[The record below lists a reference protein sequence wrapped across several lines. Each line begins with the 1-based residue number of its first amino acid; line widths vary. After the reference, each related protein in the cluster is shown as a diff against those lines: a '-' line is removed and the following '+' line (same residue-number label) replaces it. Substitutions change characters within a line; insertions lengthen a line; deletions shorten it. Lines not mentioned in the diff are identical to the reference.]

1 MINDEA
7 TVFETVA
14 NALRNAYSGIFVIG
28 EELSSTPPTFPAVT
42 VVQTNNEILT
52 QHSTFDRLENVAGV
66 AYKIECF
73 SNLQDSR
80 QRFEQA
86 RAISELVSDTMV
98 SMGYIRTFC
107 QPIPNA
113 TATISRR
120 VLRFQKNTLVTE
132 VI

>member
-1 MINDEA
+1 MINDESL
-7 TVFETVA
+7 VFNTVA
-14 NALRNAYSGIFVIG
+14 AALRNAYSGIYVTG
-28 EELSSTPPTFPAVT
+28 EEVSSEPPRFPAVT
-42 VVQTNNEILT
+42 IVQTSNEILT

-66 AYKIECF
+66 DYKIEVY

-86 RAISELVSDTMV
+86 KAIGELISDTMV
-98 SMGYIRTFC
+98 DMAYIRTFC

-120 VLRFQKNTLVTE
+120 VLRFRKITLTE